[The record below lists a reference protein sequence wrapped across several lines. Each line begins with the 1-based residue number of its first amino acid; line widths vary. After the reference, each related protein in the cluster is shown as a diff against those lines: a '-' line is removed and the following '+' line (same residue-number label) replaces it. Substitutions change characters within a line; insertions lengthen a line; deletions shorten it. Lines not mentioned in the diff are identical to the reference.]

1 MTTAA
6 VVAYYSQ
13 EGKAKI
19 SYAGH
24 PPVLYRRQ
32 ADKVWSYAKSPD
44 RRDSGNGYPINI
56 PLAIE
61 SDTLYRQLT
70 IPLATGDQL
79 FVYTD
84 GIIDA
89 PSPEG
94 ESFGLARLKD
104 VLDSNIKTPPS
115 ELKSA
120 VLRALQQHTQK
131 GLTHDDITMIALEI
145 GPKAHAS
152 GKEIPMIPEK
162 QINAFNEFYHSA
174 RNNNIL
180 DPKTTL
186 LIHMATAMAVACYP

>member
-13 EGKAKI
+13 ESKAKI

-24 PPVLYRRQ
+24 PPVFYRR
-32 ADKVWSYAKSPD
+32 AGDKAWSYARPPKRKGQSDGFPL
-44 RRDSGNGYPINI
+44 NI
-56 PLAIE
+56 PLAIDL
-61 SDTLYRQLT
+61 DTHYAQLT
-70 IPLATGDQL
+70 VPMAAGDRL

-104 VLDSNIKTPPS
+104 VLDANAGAPLS

-120 VLRALQQHTQK
+120 VLKTLNQYTK
-131 GLTHDDITMIALEI
+131 KELTHDDVTLIALEI
-145 GPKAHAS
+145 
-152 GKEIPMIPEK
+152 
-162 QINAFNEFYHSA
+162 
-174 RNNNIL
+174 
-180 DPKTTL
+180 
-186 LIHMATAMAVACYP
+186 C